1 MGSFLKGN
9 VMVKKNIGFI
19 GAGKMA
25 EALISGIIS
34 SKTAQAG
41 SIYAADKDSARMSY
55 IKVKFGIN
63 AAKSNTELAKKSDI
77 IVLAV
82 KPNNVGDVIDGIKD
96 IIDKEKLII
105 SIAAGIK
112 EEFILKKLSEDTKIV
127 RVMPN
132 TPALVM
138 EGAAGI
144 FFNKNCD
151 KKSRE
156 YAKKIF
162 DSIGISIVLEK
173 ESMLDAVTALSG
185 SGPAYVF
192 FFIEALCDAGVSMGL
207 TRDMSQKLAI
217 QTFFGAGKMAKETGL
232 HPTLLKEMV
241 TSPGGTTIKALE
253 IFERAGIK
261 GSIIKAVKEARKKS
275 EKLSKG

>member
-1 MGSFLKGN
+1 MI
-9 VMVKKNIGFI
+9 KKNIGFI
-19 GAGKMA
+19 GAVKMA
-25 EALISGIIS
+25 EALINGIIS
-34 SKTAQAG
+34 SKIALAHN
-41 SIYAADKDSARMSY
+41 IYASDKDSSRMNYITGEYSINGVRSNATLAEKSY
-55 IKVKFGIN
+55 
-63 AAKSNTELAKKSDI
+63 I

-82 KPNNVGDVIDGIKD
+82 KPNNIGDVLDEIKEAV
-96 IIDKEKLII
+96 DKKKLII

-112 EEFILKKLSEDTKIV
+112 EEFIRQRLPKGARIV

-144 FFNKNCD
+144 YFNKSCD

-156 YAKKIF
+156 NAKKIF

-173 ESMLDAVTALSG
+173 ESLLDAVTALSG

-217 QTFFGAGKMAKETGL
+217 QTVFGAGKMAKETDI
-232 HPTLLKEMV
+232 HPTILKEMV

-253 IFERAGIK
+253 ILERAGIK
-261 GSIIKAVKEARKKS
+261 GSIIKAVNKACKKS
-275 EKLSKG
+275 KELSKS